1 MKPIT
6 LKISLRDGNELISA
20 EETITFDSESSS
32 MDERKKSVKLRL
44 QARVYDN
51 KKEYDLVIRNSDDT
65 EYDRIPLLI
74 DIAFIDDF

>member
-1 MKPIT
+1 
-6 LKISLRDGNELISA
+6 
-20 EETITFDSESSS
+20 
-32 MDERKKSVKLRL
+32 MDERKKSVRLRL
-44 QARVYDN
+44 QARVYDT

>member
-1 MKPIT
+1 MKPRT

-20 EETITFDSESSS
+20 EEIFTFDSDSSS

-44 QARVYDN
+44 QAREYDN
-51 KKEYDLVIRNSDDT
+51 KKEYDLILRNSDDT
-65 EYDRIPLLI
+65 EYDRIPLII